1 MITVRLSGII
11 LAATAAANL
20 FGVAAFAQVQQQA
33 GVSALKGHNSNAPVD
48 VTADRIEVQ
57 DRADR
62 AIFVG
67 NVHATQAE
75 LTLETQRLTVAYS
88 NKPAAPSVKPG
99 APPAPGPSPSPSP
112 AGSGVQIHRLDA
124 AGGVVVHSPS
134 ETAKGDF
141 GIYDLDRKLITVIG
155 NVQLT
160 QGQNV
165 VNGQRLVIN
174 LDSGRAVVDG
184 GPPGVNSSG
193 GRVSGHFTVPQK
205 TNTTPSNASP
215 GSPPRNSPGR

>member
-1 MITVRLSGII
+1 MISMRTVGII
-11 LAATAAANL
+11 LSVSFAAASL
-20 FGVAAFAQVQQQA
+20 AAGAALAQVQQPA

-48 VTADRIEVQ
+48 VKADRIEVQ

-62 AIFVG
+62 ALFVG

-75 LTLETQRLTVAYS
+75 LTLDTERLTVAYS
-88 NKPAAPSVKPG
+88 NKPAAPATKPATTPATTQPIATNAAG
-99 APPAPGPSPSPSP
+99 A
-112 AGSGVQIHRLDA
+112 GVQIHRLDA

-141 GIYDLDRKLITVIG
+141 GIYDLDRKLITIIG
-155 NVQLT
+155 NVQLN

-205 TNTTPSNASP
+205 KNAPATSSTPAG
-215 GSPPRNSPGR
+215 GSAGR

>member
-1 MITVRLSGII
+1 MRASGLI
-11 LAATAAANL
+11 LAI
-20 FGVAAFAQVQQQA
+20 GVAAAGLAGGGAVGQVRQEQP
-33 GVSALKGHNSNAPVD
+33 VSALKGHNSNAPVD

-62 AIFVG
+62 AIFSG

-75 LTLETQRLTVAYS
+75 LTLDTQRLTVAYS
-88 NKPAAPSVKPG
+88 NSSQNG
-99 APPAPGPSPSPSP
+99 G
-112 AGSGVQIHRLDA
+112 GTGVQIRRLDA

-141 GIYDLDRKLITVIG
+141 GIYDLDHKLITVIG

-160 QGQNV
+160 RGPNI

-174 LDSGRAVVDG
+174 LESGRAVVDG

-193 GRVSGHFTVPQK
+193 GRVTGHFTVPQK
-205 TNTTPSNASP
+205 NN
-215 GSPPRNSPGR
+215 GS